1 MIDEKSAGAV
11 VFHRGNPIQ
20 YLLLYS
26 NYWGFPKGHIEK
38 GEDERAAAL
47 REIREESG
55 LEVTLIQGFRA
66 IDKYF
71 FRHKGELIRK
81 EAVFF
86 LAEAP
91 NTASRLSHEHSDM
104 VWLGYDEAL
113 ARLNYEGG
121 RNVLRQANE
130 FLTQGRKR

>member
-1 MIDEKSAGAV
+1 MMDEKSAGAV
-11 VFHRGNPIQ
+11 VFHRNKKIE

-38 GEDERAAAL
+38 GEDEREAAL

-55 LEVTLIQGFRA
+55 LQVTLVEGFREL
-66 IDKYF
+66 DKYF
-71 FRHKGELIRK
+71 FRHKGELVRK

-86 LAEAP
+86 LAEAKS
-91 NTASRLSHEHSDM
+91 TQSRLSHEHSDM
-104 VWLGYDEAL
+104 VWLSFDEAL

-121 RNVLRQANE
+121 RNVLRKAHQ
-130 FLTQGRKR
+130 FLTHGNTQ